1 MYKLLSTKTAGG
13 LLYIPDFLNL
23 ETANTLFNS
32 LVQGLKF
39 ETKYMNFS
47 GSLIGLPRKTA
58 YFGEKDYSY
67 SGITHSKQDFPPV
80 LNSIIKLVKE
90 NSFVTNTV
98 SVKNLDKLNSCLIN
112 CYENENDSVSYHSDN
127 EKELGPDFE
136 KNILVVSLSLGESR
150 NFSIRTKE
158 ANQKAIG
165 KENTDNFKM
174 DIELK
179 HGSLVIMYGDFQHKY
194 EHAILK
200 EKTRKEIRINLT
212 FRVVT

>member
-1 MYKLLSTKTAGG
+1 MYKLLSTKTGG
-13 LLYIPDFLNL
+13 LLYIPDFLDL
-23 ETANTLFNS
+23 ETSNTLFNS
-32 LVQGLKF
+32 LAQGLKF
-39 ETKYMNFS
+39 EIRYMNFL
-47 GSLIGLPRKTA
+47 GTEILIPRKTA

-136 KNILVVSLSLGESR
+136 KNILVVSLSLGETR

-158 ANQKAIG
+158 SNQKAIG
-165 KENTDNFKM
+165 KENIDNFKM
-174 DIELK
+174 DVELK
-179 HGSLVIMYGDFQHKY
+179 HGSLAIMYGDFQHKY

-200 EKTRKEIRINLT
+200 EKTRKNARINLT

>member
-1 MYKLLSTKTAGG
+1 MYKLLSTKTGG
-13 LLYIPDFLNL
+13 LLYIPNFLNT

-32 LVQGLKF
+32 LAQGLKF
-39 ETKYMNFS
+39 ETRYMNFS
-47 GSLIGLPRKTA
+47 GTEILIPRKTA

-67 SGITHSKQDFPPV
+67 SGITHKAEPFPDV
-80 LNSIIKLVKE
+80 LNSILKLVKE
-90 NSFVTNTV
+90 NSFVTNTIQI
-98 SVKNLDKLNSCLIN
+98 KNLEKLNSCLIN

-136 KNILVVSLSLGESR
+136 KNILVVSLSLGEVR

-158 ANQKAIG
+158 SNQKAIG

-194 EHAILK
+194 EHAVLK
-200 EKTRKEIRINLT
+200 EKTRKNARINLT
-212 FRVVT
+212 YRMIN

>member
-1 MYKLLSTKTAGG
+1 MYKLLSTKTGG
-13 LLYIPDFLNL
+13 LLYIPDFLDL

-32 LVQGLKF
+32 LAQGLQF
-39 ETKYMNFS
+39 ETRYMNFS
-47 GSLIGLPRKTA
+47 GTEILIPRKTA

-67 SGITHSKQDFPPV
+67 SGITHKALKFPDV
-80 LNSIIKLVKE
+80 LNSILKLVKE

-136 KNILVVSLSLGESR
+136 KNILVVSLSLGETR

-158 ANQKAIG
+158 THQKAIG

-174 DIELK
+174 DVELK
-179 HGSLVIMYGDFQHKY
+179 HGSLAVMYGDFQHKY

-200 EKTRKEIRINLT
+200 EKTRREVRINLT
-212 FRVVT
+212 FRVIT

>member
-1 MYKLLSTKTAGG
+1 MYKLLSTKTGG

-23 ETANTLFNS
+23 ETANELFNS
-32 LVQGLKF
+32 LAQGVKF

-47 GSLIGLPRKTA
+47 GSLIGFPRKTA

-136 KNILVVSLSLGESR
+136 KNILVVSLSLGETR

-158 ANQKAIG
+158 SNQKAIG
-165 KENTDNFKM
+165 KENIDNFKM
-174 DIELK
+174 DVELK
-179 HGSLVIMYGDFQHKY
+179 HGSLAIMYGDFQHKY

-200 EKTRKEIRINLT
+200 EKTRKNARINLT

>member
-1 MYKLLSTKTAGG
+1 MYKLLSTKTGG
-13 LLYIPDFLNL
+13 LLYIPDFLDL
-23 ETANTLFNS
+23 ETANGLFNS
-32 LVQGLKF
+32 LARTCPF

-47 GSLIGLPRKTA
+47 GSLIGLPRKIA

-80 LNSIIKLVKE
+80 LNSILKLVKE

-136 KNILVVSLSLGESR
+136 KNILVVSLSLGEIR

-174 DIELK
+174 NIELK
-179 HGSLVIMYGDFQHKY
+179 HGSLVIMYGNFQHKY

-200 EKTRKEIRINLT
+200 EKTRKEVRINLT
-212 FRVVT
+212 FRVVN

>member
-1 MYKLLSTKTAGG
+1 MYKLLSTKTGG

-23 ETANTLFNS
+23 ETANTVFNS
-32 LVQGLKF
+32 LAQGVRF

-67 SGITHSKQDFPPV
+67 SGITHSALDFPPI

-90 NSFVTNTV
+90 NTFVTSTV
-98 SVKNLDKLNSCLIN
+98 SVKNLEKLNSCLIN

-136 KNILVVSLSLGESR
+136 KNILVVSLSLGEVR
-150 NFSIRTKE
+150 KFSIRTKE
-158 ANQKAIG
+158 VNQKAIG
-165 KENTDNFKM
+165 EENTDNFKI

-179 HGSLVIMYGDFQHKY
+179 HGSLLIMYGDFQHKY
-194 EHAILK
+194 EHAVLK
-200 EKTRKEIRINLT
+200 EKTRKETRINLT
-212 FRVVT
+212 FRVIT

>member
-1 MYKLLSTKTAGG
+1 MYKLLSTKTGG

-23 ETANTLFNS
+23 ETANTVFNS
-32 LVQGLKF
+32 LAQGVRF

-67 SGITHSKQDFPPV
+67 FGITHSSLDFPPI

-90 NSFVTNTV
+90 NTFVTSTV
-98 SVKNLDKLNSCLIN
+98 SVKNLEKLNSCLIN

-136 KNILVVSLSLGESR
+136 KNILVVSLSLGEVR
-150 NFSIRTKE
+150 KFSIRTKE
-158 ANQKAIG
+158 VNQKAIG
-165 KENTDNFKM
+165 EENTDNFKM

-179 HGSLVIMYGDFQHKY
+179 HGSLLIMYGDFQHKY
-194 EHAILK
+194 EHAVLK
-200 EKTRKEIRINLT
+200 EKTRKETRINLT
-212 FRVVT
+212 FRVIT

>member
-1 MYKLLSTKTAGG
+1 MYKLLSTKTGG
-13 LLYIPDFLNL
+13 LLYIPDFLDI
-23 ETANTLFNS
+23 ETANELFNS
-32 LVQGLKF
+32 LARICPF

-67 SGITHSKQDFPPV
+67 SGITHSKQEFPPV
-80 LNSIIKLVKE
+80 LNSILKLVRE

-112 CYENENDSVSYHSDN
+112 CYENENDSVNYHSDN

-158 ANQKAIG
+158 SNQKAIG

-174 DIELK
+174 DVELK
-179 HGSLVIMYGDFQHKY
+179 HGSLAVMYGDFQHRY

-200 EKTRKEIRINLT
+200 EKTRKETRINLT
-212 FRVVT
+212 FRVIT